1 MSLISPHR
9 ALAEALPLQSELD
22 WPALRSLSPQRD
34 NLGQQLRA
42 LLRPTVH
49 HVRSWWRDVS
59 GRSVRSQLAALHRQQ
74 DDLTLA
80 IRQLAQ
86 PRRAAM
92 CAAPEGRVQ
101 KLVWVSSWQTR
112 CGIAEY
118 SRHLVEALAEQT
130 SWQISVLHDDR
141 PTLPQVGALG
151 NVSAR
156 PAFTAAM
163 GASLGRLALQIAV
176 EDADCVVVQHNGGMI
191 PWKMLA
197 DLLLH
202 PLLSGVRFVVVLHNT
217 ADILRLHPNL
227 QQQLHQ
233 ALRAA
238 SLVLVHTQRDIG
250 LINAF
255 GLSHVRR
262 IPQGCPSGG
271 EMTAP
276 RKLLPQQAPVIGC
289 TGFLMRHKGARDLI
303 RAASDLRATWPRLR
317 LRMVMAHYGSR
328 ASEAELRACK
338 ALARKLRF
346 EDHIEWHTGFLPEAD
361 TLALL
366 QGCDLIVLPY
376 QHTEE
381 SSSAAARM
389 AVASGVPT
397 LVSDLP
403 IFDDLGDAVGRVN
416 HVTPG
421 GLPGQIAEWLHAP
434 LRRGQLQ
441 ARAKTWRAAHEWEVI
456 AEVLAAA
463 ITHLPPP
470 KRHNV

>member
-9 ALAEALPLQSELD
+9 ALPETLPLQSELG
-22 WPALRSLSPQRD
+22 WPALRSLAPQKE
-34 NLGQQLRA
+34 NLGQQLRS
-42 LLRPTVH
+42 LLRPTV
-49 HVRSWWRDVS
+49 RQLRAWWRDVS
-59 GRSVRSQLAALHRQQ
+59 ARSVHAQLAALHRQH

-80 IRQLAQ
+80 MRQLTR
-86 PRRAAM
+86 PHRAASRGV
-92 CAAPEGRVQ
+92 PEGRVQ

-118 SRHLVEALAEQT
+118 SRHLIEALVGQT

-141 PTLPQVGALG
+141 PTLPQVTALEG
-151 NVSAR
+151 VSAR
-156 PAFTAAM
+156 SAFTAAM
-163 GASLGRLALQIAV
+163 GTSVGRLALQIAV

-197 DLLLH
+197 ELLLH
-202 PLLSGVRFVVVLHNT
+202 PLLVGVRFVVVLHNT
-217 ADILRLHPNL
+217 ADILRLRPAL

-238 SLVLVHTQRDIG
+238 ALVVVHTQRDIG

-271 EMTAP
+271 EAAVP
-276 RKLLPQQAPVIGC
+276 RKLLPQHAPVIGC
-289 TGFLMRHKGARDLI
+289 TGFLMRHKGVRDLI

-317 LRMVMAHYGSR
+317 LRLVMSHYGSR
-328 ASEAELRACK
+328 GSEAEWRACK
-338 ALARKLRF
+338 SLARKLRF

-421 GLPGQIAEWLHAP
+421 GLPGQVAEWLHAP

-441 ARAKTWRAAHEWEVI
+441 ARAQTWRALHEWEVI
-456 AEVLAAA
+456 AEVMAAA
-463 ITHLPPP
+463 INRLPPP
-470 KRHNV
+470 RRQDV